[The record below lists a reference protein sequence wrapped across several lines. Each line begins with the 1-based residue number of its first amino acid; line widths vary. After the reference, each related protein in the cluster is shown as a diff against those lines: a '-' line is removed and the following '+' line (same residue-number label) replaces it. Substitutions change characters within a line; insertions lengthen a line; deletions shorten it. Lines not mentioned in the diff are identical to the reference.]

1 MNRVNTQ
8 YYNTKNTLNSVYG
21 KSMGYL
27 NSGSMVS
34 KVIKV
39 CLIGA
44 IVVVVIEMFKKL
56 YFKMKNYSSSSPWL
70 IKDTKNAMKRVII
83 EQDPGKE
90 DSITLKRSENEL
102 GGLEFSYSMWIFI
115 DNWEYKYGSWKHILH
130 KGNESSWPN
139 RAPGIYLHPKKNA
152 IRVHMNTFKN
162 VAEYADINNIPLNKW
177 FHLAVS
183 VRQRNMDLFIN
194 GNLVKRQL
202 LKGIP
207 KQNYGNV
214 FINAWRGFSGYL
226 SRVKYNDYYLSFSEL
241 DAMQKLGPS
250 SKMPEETSSSNAPPY
265 LAYNWWANAK

>member
-1 MNRVNTQ
+1 MNRVTEQ
-8 YYNTKNTLNSVYG
+8 YYNTQDKLNSLYLN
-21 KSMGYL
+21 SAGYL
-27 NSGSMVS
+27 NSGSLVS

-44 IVVVVIEMFKKL
+44 LVVFIIEMCKKL
-56 YFKMKNYSSSSPWL
+56 YFKLKSYGSSSPWL
-70 IKDTKNAMKRVII
+70 VKDTKNAMKRIII
-83 EQDPGKE
+83 EQDPSKD

-130 KGNESSWPN
+130 KGHESSWPN

-162 VAEYADINNIPLNKW
+162 VAEYADIDNIPLNKW
-177 FHLAVS
+177 FHLSVC

-194 GNLVKRQL
+194 GNLVKRQS

-241 DAMQKLGPS
+241 DNMQKLGPS
-250 SKMPEETSSSNAPPY
+250 SKMPESTSASNAPPY
-265 LAYNWWANAK
+265 LSPNWWANSK

>member
-1 MNRVNTQ
+1 MNRVTEQ
-8 YYNTKNTLNSVYG
+8 YYNTQDTLNSFYG
-21 KSMGYL
+21 NSADYL
-27 NSGSMVS
+27 NSGSLVS

-44 IVVVVIEMFKKL
+44 LVVFIIEMCKKL
-56 YFKMKNYSSSSPWL
+56 YFKLKSYGTSSPWL
-70 IKDTKNAMKRVII
+70 VKDTKNAMKRMII
-83 EQDPGKE
+83 EQDPTKD
-90 DSITLKRSENEL
+90 DSITLKRSQNEL

-130 KGNESSWPN
+130 QGSESSWPN
-139 RAPGIYLHPKKNA
+139 RAPGIYLHPKKNS

-162 VAEYADINNIPLNKW
+162 VAEYADIDNIPLNKW
-177 FHLAVS
+177 FHLAVG

-194 GNLVKRQL
+194 GNLVKRQS

-241 DAMQKLGPS
+241 DNMQKLGPS
-250 SKMPEETSSSNAPPY
+250 SKMPESSSSSNAPPY
-265 LAYNWWANAK
+265 LSQNWWANSK